1 MLSVLHRRIER
12 TQRDIAEIT
21 AQSDRRDESLALPPF
36 PTMILILDKKYE
48 ERRNN
53 SPHFL
58 KGTRY
63 HSRVDLDPEMKKH
76 FFETEYIIKVS
87 RRQLDNTGYL
97 KYHCDRL

>member
-58 KGTRY
+58 KRTRY
-63 HSRVDLDPEMKKH
+63 HSRVDLDPEMKKRK
-76 FFETEYIIKVS
+76 FEREYIIKVS

-97 KYHCDRL
+97 KYHYDRL